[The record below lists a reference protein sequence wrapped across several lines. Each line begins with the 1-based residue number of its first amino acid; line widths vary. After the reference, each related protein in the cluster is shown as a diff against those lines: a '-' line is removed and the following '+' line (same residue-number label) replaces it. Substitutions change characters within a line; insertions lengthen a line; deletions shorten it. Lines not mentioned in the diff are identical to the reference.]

1 MADHVV
7 TLNDELK
14 RFETV
19 VDGHTAFLEY
29 ALANDRLVLIHTE
42 VPAERRTR
50 SRNRDRGSCA
60 RPRRAS
66 GGSRAHHAR
75 RVLVLQP
82 ATGRSA
88 CITTSP
94 SRVLTPT
101 PLARSRVTVE

>member
-42 VPAERRTR
+42 VPAEIEGQGVGTAIVEAALDLDEHPEAAER
-50 SRNRDRGSCA
+50 
-60 RPRRAS
+60 
-66 GGSRAHHAR
+66 
-75 RVLVLQP
+75 
-82 ATGRSA
+82 
-88 CITTSP
+88 IT
-94 SRVLTPT
+94 
-101 PLARSRVTVE
+101 LAES